1 MAFLRDLQFAARQLR
16 AAPGYT
22 LAAVT
27 TLALAIGASTAIF
40 SAVYAVLLKPM
51 PIRQPEQLA
60 VAWGGSPALAMR
72 VIELS
77 YLDIRDMGEA
87 APRVGKVASVGS
99 SAWNTV
105 LDGEGEP
112 VRLAAFGVSGT
123 FFEVMGAA
131 PHLGRM
137 LGPQDDIAER
147 AAGRRAQPRH
157 VAPAIRRRPRH
168 RRPQDPAGRSDERSR
183 RRDARRLRLSARRA
197 AVDADRAD
205 PGHDSKDL
213 QSRSAPQH
221 RPALPGGAPQRRR
234 DAGTGGR

>member
-1 MAFLRDLQFAARQLR
+1 MGFLRDLRFAARQLK
-16 AAPGYT
+16 ASPGYT
-22 LAAVT
+22 VAAVT

-51 PIRQPEQLA
+51 PIRQPSQLA

-112 VRLAAFGVSGT
+112 VRLAAFGVSGS
-123 FFEVMGAA
+123 VLRGDGRGPA
-131 PHLGRM
+131 PGTDARAPGRHR
-137 LGPQDDIAER
+137 QR
-147 AAGRRAQPRH
+147 ATGRGAQPRH
-157 VAPAIRRRPRH
+157 VAPAIRRRPQPSSAARSSLDD
-168 RRPQDPAGRSDERSR
+168 QMNEVVGVMPAGFDYPRG
-183 RRDARRLRLSARRA
+183 AQLWTT
-197 AVDADRAD
+197 DRAD
-205 PGHDSKDL
+205 PGRDS
-213 QSRSAPQH
+213 RRPPIPIRCATSACSSWW
-221 RPALPGGAPQRRR
+221 RASTLA
-234 DAGTGGR
+234 